1 MSTISRNK
9 DEYQTMKHLYRTEFR
24 ESYTWIL
31 MMKNKLVEELSKRI
45 TTDKERYETVLD
57 VKTIL

>member
-1 MSTISRNK
+1 
-9 DEYQTMKHLYRTEFR
+9 MKHLYRTEFR